1 MDRND
6 ISTTGPPGA
15 GLRGG
20 AAMHE
25 AVKTTKAHMDKALEV
40 LRDELK
46 TVRTGRASL
55 GILDSVRVDYY
66 GTPTPLNQVANL
78 SVPDPTLIAI
88 QPWDPTLISAIEHA
102 IQKANLG
109 LNPMNDGKG
118 IRLPVP
124 APTQERRKELVKV
137 AHDYAEHARTAVRN
151 VRRDGNE
158 ALKKLEKDKKISE
171 DDLHRGLEEVQKLTD
186 DHIKHIGDILA
197 AKEKEIME
205 V

>member
-1 MDRND
+1 MR
-6 ISTTGPPGA
+6 
-15 GLRGG
+15 
-20 AAMHE
+20 E
-25 AVKTTKAHMDKALEV
+25 AVKTTKAHMDKAVEV

-55 GILDSVRVDYY
+55 GLLDGVRVDYY

-78 SVPDPTLIAI
+78 SVPEPTLIVI
-88 QPWDPTLISAIEHA
+88 QPWDPTLISAIDHA

-109 LNPMNDGKG
+109 LNPMNDGKA
-118 IRLPVP
+118 IKLPVP
-124 APTQERRKELVKV
+124 SPTQERRKELVKV
-137 AHDYAEHARTAVRN
+137 AHEYAERARTAVRN

-158 ALKKLEKDKKISE
+158 DLRKLEKDKKISE
-171 DDLHRGLEEVQKLTD
+171 DDMHHGLDEVQKLTD
-186 DHIKHIGDILA
+186 ERIKHIGDILA

>member
-1 MDRND
+1 
-6 ISTTGPPGA
+6 
-15 GLRGG
+15 
-20 AAMHE
+20 MHE

-186 DHIKHIGDILA
+186 EHIKHIGDILA

>member
-1 MDRND
+1 
-6 ISTTGPPGA
+6 
-15 GLRGG
+15 
-20 AAMHE
+20 MHE

-118 IRLPVP
+118 IKLPVP

-158 ALKKLEKDKKISE
+158 ALRKLEKDKKISE

-186 DHIKHIGDILA
+186 EHVKHIGDILA